1 MTLELPDDFKITED
15 IQKATDLLD
24 WPDKHVFISGKAG
37 TGKSTF
43 LTYIRKKFEKRNLA
57 VVAPTGV
64 AALNVGGQTIH
75 SFFKIKP
82 GMIDLNELGARRK
95 RRMYEKLHVL
105 IIDEISMV
113 RADLLDSIDI
123 FLKNNG
129 PKKGEPFGGVQLCLI
144 GDIGQLPPIV
154 TRDDQ
159 DVFYRLYKG
168 RDFFHANALKNIDIE
183 TVKFKEIFR
192 QTDENFI
199 KLLNRVRN
207 GEANRELLNELNKCH
222 KTPAENV
229 DYVTLTTINRK
240 ADAINQA
247 KLDALKGRERTYSA
261 KIKGENRAFNHRTPA
276 PLELTLKIG
285 AFVMI
290 LKNDSRGR
298 WVNGTTGTI
307 THMSEENIFVK
318 KSDGQEVAIGREK
331 WEHVQY
337 SFDEVE
343 QKIKNKVVGS
353 FEQFPINLAWAITVH
368 KAQGKTL
375 DHLMIDASGGFFE
388 KGQLY
393 VALSRCRKLENLYFK
408 EPLKMSDLHIVQK
421 NY

>member
-1 MTLELPDDFKITED
+1 MTLELPENFKITDE
-15 IQKATDLLD
+15 IQQAIDLLD
-24 WPDKHVFISGKAG
+24 WPDKHVFVSGKAG

-43 LTYIRKKFEKRNLA
+43 LTYLRKKFEKRNLA

-82 GMIDLNELGARRK
+82 GMIDLNELNIRKK
-95 RRMYEKLHVL
+95 RRIYEKLHLL

-129 PKKGEPFGGVQLCLI
+129 PKKGQPFGGVQLCLI

-168 RDFFHANALKNIDIE
+168 RDFFHANALKEIDIE
-183 TVKFKEIFR
+183 TIKFNEIFR
-192 QTDENFI
+192 HTDEKFI
-199 KLLNRVRN
+199 NLLNKVRN
-207 GEANRELLNELNKCH
+207 GDSSQELLDELNKCH
-222 KTPAENV
+222 REPPKDVN
-229 DYVTLTTINRK
+229 YVTLTTINRK
-240 ADAINQA
+240 ADAINQQR
-247 KLDALKGRERTYSA
+247 LDELEGKEKTFSA
-261 KIKGENRAFNHRTPA
+261 KIKGKSDAFNNRTPA
-276 PLELTLKIG
+276 PENLTLKNG

-290 LKNDSRGR
+290 LKNDPRGR
-298 WVNGTTGTI
+298 WVNGTAGTI
-307 THMSEENIFVK
+307 SWMSDDTIFVK
-318 KSDGQEVAIGREK
+318 KNDGQEVAIGREK
-331 WEHVQY
+331 WEHVIY
-337 SFDEVE
+337 SFNEE
-343 QKIKNKVVGS
+343 EKKIKSEVIGS
-353 FEQFPINLAWAITVH
+353 FEQFPLNLSWAITVH

-408 EPLKMSDLHIVQK
+408 NPLRFSDLNISK
-421 NY
+421 RG

>member
-1 MTLELPDDFKITED
+1 MTLELPKNFKITDE
-15 IQKATDLLD
+15 IQQAIDLLD
-24 WPDKHVFISGKAG
+24 WPDKHVFVSGKAG

-43 LTYIRKKFEKRNLA
+43 LTYLRKKFEKRNLA

-82 GMIDLNELGARRK
+82 GMIDLNELNIRKK
-95 RRMYEKLHVL
+95 RRIYEKLHLL

-129 PKKGEPFGGVQLCLI
+129 PKKGQPFGGVQLCLI

-168 RDFFHANALKNIDIE
+168 RDFFHANALKEIDIE
-183 TVKFKEIFR
+183 TIKFNEIFR
-192 QTDENFI
+192 QIDEKFI
-199 KLLNRVRN
+199 NLLNKVRN
-207 GEANRELLNELNKCH
+207 GDSSQELLDELNKCH
-222 KTPAENV
+222 REPPKDVN
-229 DYVTLTTINRK
+229 YVTLTTINRK
-240 ADAINQA
+240 ADAINQQR
-247 KLDALKGRERTYSA
+247 LDELEGKEKTFSA
-261 KIKGENRAFNHRTPA
+261 KIKGKSDAFNNRTPA
-276 PLELTLKIG
+276 PENLTLKNG

-290 LKNDSRGR
+290 LKNDPRGR
-298 WVNGTTGTI
+298 WVNGTAGTI
-307 THMSEENIFVK
+307 SWMSDDTIFVK
-318 KSDGQEVAIGREK
+318 KNDGQEVAIGREK
-331 WEHVQY
+331 WEHVIY
-337 SFDEVE
+337 SFNEE
-343 QKIKNKVVGS
+343 EKKIKSEVIGS
-353 FEQFPINLAWAITVH
+353 FEQFPLNLSWAITVH

-408 EPLKMSDLHIVQK
+408 NPLRFSDLNISK
-421 NY
+421 RG